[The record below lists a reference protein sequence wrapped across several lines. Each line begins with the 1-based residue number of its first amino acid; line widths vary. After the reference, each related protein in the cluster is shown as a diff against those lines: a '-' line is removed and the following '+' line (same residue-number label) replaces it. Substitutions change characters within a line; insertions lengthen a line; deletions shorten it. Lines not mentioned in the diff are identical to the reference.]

1 MNIINTFI
9 DQWANIVES
18 GNLDE
23 EIGDIVSETP
33 AQDADDEEFWKTRYD
48 SDAMM
53 SDNNR
58 KDMARTMR
66 EISDKKYSPLYLVFV
81 LSSLVGKDKIPEID
95 AEIADAA
102 KYCPLAGEF
111 LKYMKWYLQN
121 RSGDRNQFKKM
132 FADRDV
138 YESSSNCK

>member
-18 GNLDE
+18 GNLDG

-53 SDNNR
+53 SDDNR

-66 EISDKKYSPLYLVFV
+66 EISEKKYSPLYLVFV

-95 AEIADAA
+95 AEIACAFSC
-102 KYCPLAGEF
+102 KQSSYFSCCPTFSHSFSITIILRPTAI
-111 LKYMKWYLQN
+111 
-121 RSGDRNQFKKM
+121 
-132 FADRDV
+132 V
-138 YESSSNCK
+138 